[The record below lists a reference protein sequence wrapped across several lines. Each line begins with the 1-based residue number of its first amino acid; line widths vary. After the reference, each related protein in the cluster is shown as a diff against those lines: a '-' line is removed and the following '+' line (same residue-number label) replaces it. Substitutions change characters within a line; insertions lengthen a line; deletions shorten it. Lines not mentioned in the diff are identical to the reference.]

1 MTKVVHSTNQRTI
14 KKFNNYYINQYI
26 YKYHNRISS
35 LNNIIKMI
43 YRLPSGVSFRPS
55 EILFRR
61 IISNRLSNAEE
72 LRIPFRRFFQRYIDE
87 REDEQFKEEK
97 TNPNFMEEK
106 NMNFRLYPFYINW
119 KKIEANDPGYYRILV
134 HYGYFGAAVYSSFK
148 EKYPSL
154 DVNNVLFI
162 LAGFINEYL
171 LKPENDKTDIIKTTI
186 NDFFEK
192 MPNLNELYELMEKKI
207 IMMKEVP
214 VIILILKIYEIDF
227 ILKKDDTNIEN
238 ILKYEYL
245 LLTYLTDNEYKDIYK
260 SNFDGKVKKIFK
272 KIVQDNGKDYIL
284 PRTKEK
290 FINHIKSIYKNI
302 KKN

>member
-1 MTKVVHSTNQRTI
+1 
-14 KKFNNYYINQYI
+14 
-26 YKYHNRISS
+26 
-35 LNNIIKMI
+35 MI

-207 IMMKEVP
+207 IMMNQVP

-227 ILKKDDTNIEN
+227 ILKKINDDIEKVL
-238 ILKYEYL
+238 IYQYL
-245 LLTYLTDNEYKDIYK
+245 LLTYLDDDEYKEIYN
-260 SNFDGKVKKIFK
+260 SNFKGKVSKVFK
-272 KIVQDNGKDYIL
+272 KIVEVHGKNYYLAKSKIKYI
-284 PRTKEK
+284 E
-290 FINHIKSIYKNI
+290 HIKSLYKNI
-302 KKN
+302 KHN